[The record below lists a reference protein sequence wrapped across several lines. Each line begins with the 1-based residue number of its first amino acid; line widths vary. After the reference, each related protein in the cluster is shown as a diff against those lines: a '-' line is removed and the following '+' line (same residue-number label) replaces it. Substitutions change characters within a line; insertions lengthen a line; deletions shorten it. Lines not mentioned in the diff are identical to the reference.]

1 MEYTAC
7 FTGHRPQNLPCGFD
21 EYHPACLKIKRQLLR
36 MIIGLIEKKHVT
48 HFISGMAIGTDMWA
62 AEIVL
67 ELKEEYPNI
76 TLEAAIPCRSQP
88 NVWKDSLKKRHNEIL
103 SQCDKVTLL
112 QENYTS
118 DCMIKRNRYM
128 VDKSDYIVAVWNG
141 KPSGTGNTIEY
152 AVKRKRT
159 VYCIDAVTFKMRI
172 LNERRYDT

>member
-7 FTGHRPQNLPCGFD
+7 FTGHRPQNLSCGFD

-76 TLEAAIPCRSQP
+76 T
-88 NVWKDSLKKRHNEIL
+88 SLR
-103 SQCDKVTLL
+103 CPTLL
-112 QENYTS
+112 
-118 DCMIKRNRYM
+118 
-128 VDKSDYIVAVWNG
+128 
-141 KPSGTGNTIEY
+141 
-152 AVKRKRT
+152 
-159 VYCIDAVTFKMRI
+159 
-172 LNERRYDT
+172 